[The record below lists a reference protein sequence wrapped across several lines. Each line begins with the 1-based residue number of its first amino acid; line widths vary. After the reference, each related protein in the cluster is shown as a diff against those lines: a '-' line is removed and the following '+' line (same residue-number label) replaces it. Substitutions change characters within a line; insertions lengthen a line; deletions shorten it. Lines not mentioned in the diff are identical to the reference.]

1 MIELA
6 PPLVPDPDDVLD
18 LGAGRGPL
26 WLDDMLRTDLPE
38 LVRIRRR
45 VHAHPELGR
54 RESATSAL
62 ILRTLD
68 ADGIKAKLMPTGTGV
83 IAEVGSGEKVV
94 GLRADIDAL
103 PLSESTGLSFAS
115 TLPNVAHACGHDVHL
130 TVLLGAARA
139 LARAGDL
146 GGRVRL
152 IFQPAEEVFPGGSH
166 DVIAAGGLDG
176 LSRLFAL
183 HCDPRLQVGYVGLK
197 SGAIT
202 STTEQLELRISGPGG
217 HTSRPHLTTDL
228 IYALGTV
235 ITGLPALLTRR
246 LDPRASA
253 VMVWGAVH
261 AGEAANAIPRDG
273 VLRGTLRL
281 MDRRAWDAAES
292 LVRELV
298 AQLLAPTGAAFELDY
313 FRGVPPVE
321 IEQVSTDLMRT
332 AAQRALGV
340 EAARPAEQ
348 STGAEDFA
356 VFLEQVPG
364 SLARLGVWDGV
375 GQRVDLHSS
384 RFTADER
391 AIAAGVRLM
400 AHTAVAALAH

>member
-1 MIELA
+1 MTELA
-6 PPLVPDPDDVLD
+6 ITVVPAPEDVLD
-18 LGAGRGPL
+18 QGAGRGPL
-26 WLDDMLRTDLPE
+26 WLDEMLRSDLPE

-45 VHAHPELGR
+45 VHAHPELGH
-54 RESATSAL
+54 RESATSAM
-62 ILRTLD
+62 ILRVLD
-68 ADGIKAKLMPTGTGV
+68 ADGIKASLMPTGTGV
-83 IAEVGSGEKVV
+83 IAEIGSGDRVI

-103 PLSESTGLSFAS
+103 PISESTGLSYAS

-130 TVLLGAARA
+130 TVLLGVARA
-139 LARAGDL
+139 LSRAGDL

-183 HCDPRLQVGYVGLK
+183 HCDPRLQVGLVGLK
-197 SGAIT
+197 AGAIT
-202 STTEQLELRISGPGG
+202 STSDQLELRISGPGG

-281 MDRRAWDAAES
+281 MDRRAWDSAES

-298 AQLLAPTGAAFELDY
+298 GQLLAPTGATFELNY
-313 FRGVPPVE
+313 LRGVPPVE
-321 IEQVSTDLMRT
+321 NEVASTELMRT
-332 AAQRALGV
+332 AALRALGAD
-340 EAARPAEQ
+340 AARAAEQ

-364 SLARLGVWDGV
+364 SLARLGVWDAV
-375 GQRVDLHSS
+375 SPRVDLHSS
-384 RFTADER
+384 SFTVDER
-391 AIAAGVRLM
+391 AIAAGIRLM
-400 AHTAVAALAH
+400 THTAVAALQY